1 MEKKVLT
8 ITREE
13 LREKLARRDGF
24 RLVMTLGEL
33 AFQQKHIPGSLRLE
47 TKEELLRALR
57 REEEIVVYCT
67 NVTCRRSVAA
77 YHHLVR
83 NGYTRVRRYADGLSD
98 WEEAGLPLEGD
109 QAGRATS
116 GML

>member
-1 MEKKVLT
+1 MEKQVLT

-24 RLVMTLGEL
+24 KLVMTLGEL
-33 AFQQKHIPGSLRLE
+33 AFRQKHIPGSLRLE

-57 REEEIVVYCT
+57 RDEDIVVYCT
-67 NVTCRRSVAA
+67 NLACRRSVAA
-77 YHHLVR
+77 YHVLVEH
-83 NGYTRVRRYADGLSD
+83 GYARVRRYAGGLSD

-109 QAGRATS
+109 KTESATT
-116 GML
+116 G

>member
-1 MEKKVLT
+1 MEKQVLT

-24 RLVMTLGEL
+24 KLVMTLGEL

-47 TKEELLRALR
+47 TEEELLRALR
-57 REEEIVVYCT
+57 RDEEIVVYCT
-67 NVTCRRSVAA
+67 NVACRRSFVA
-77 YHHLVR
+77 YHLLVQ
-83 NGYTRVRRYADGLSD
+83 NGYARVRRYAGGLSD

-109 QAGRATS
+109 ETESATTR
-116 GML
+116 